1 VLAELLG
8 AAVEQTDV
16 RVDRSMIS
24 PSSSITSRSTPCA
37 AGCCGPK
44 LIV

>member
-1 VLAELLG
+1 MSVQLDQAPTTGDE
-8 AAVEQTDV
+8 V
-16 RVDRSMIS
+16 
-24 PSSSITSRSTPCA
+24 ITIRKTPCA